1 MMRNYEI
8 VFLFHPNQ
16 SDRVAE
22 MLERY
27 KSQIINDFKGEVH
40 RVQDLERKKLH
51 YTIKKCKSSK
61 AHFAVMNI
69 ACDLD
74 CINTLKDNF
83 KFNDAIMRYLV
94 IGRKEPVTE
103 QAKPLL
109 EKDEKASSGRANKQL
124 LTTRFKAEDVYLNI
138 GFLRD
143 CVLETGRIVPS
154 RVAGMKASQ
163 QRQISRAIKLSRY
176 LGLMP
181 YCDRHA

>member
-1 MMRNYEI
+1 MRHYEI

-16 SDRVAE
+16 SDRVPE

-27 KSQIINDFKGEVH
+27 KTQIINDYHGQVQ
-40 RVQDLERKKLH
+40 RLQDLERKKLH

-69 ACDLD
+69 TCDQACLD
-74 CINTLKDNF
+74 ALKDNF
-83 KFNDAIMRYLV
+83 KFNDAIMRYLL
-94 IGRKEPVTE
+94 ITRTE
-103 QAKPLL
+103 AITDAAKPLL
-109 EKDEKASSGRANKQL
+109 EKDEKSQSSRAAKQVL
-124 LTTRFKAEDVYLNI
+124 NSAFKAEDVYLNI
-138 GFLRD
+138 GFLRE

-154 RVAGMKASQ
+154 RVAGLSARQ
-163 QRQISRAIKLSRY
+163 QRQITRAIKMSRF

>member
-1 MMRNYEI
+1 MRNYEI

-16 SDRVAE
+16 SDRVTE

-27 KSQIINDFKGEVH
+27 KTQIINDYQGEVH
-40 RVQDLERKKLH
+40 RLQDLERKKLH

-69 ACDLD
+69 TCNQACL
-74 CINTLKDNF
+74 TALKDNF
-83 KFNDAIMRYLV
+83 KFNDAIMRYLLINRDEV
-94 IGRKEPVTE
+94 ITE

-109 EKDEKASSGRANKQL
+109 EKDEKSSAGRANKQIL
-124 LTTRFKAEDVYLNI
+124 GTKFKAEDVYLNI
-138 GFLRD
+138 GFLRE

-154 RVAGMKASQ
+154 RVAGLSASQ
-163 QRQISRAIKLSRY
+163 QRQITRAVKLSRF